1 MHITIIAETC
11 QNCYIPY
18 FYKVDDYIDLPQYN
32 ALNSVY
38 FLTEITLN
46 ILYSNSYSSTEA
58 FRKKS
63 SYTARTKTMP
73 ILVYNTKTGRKA
85 PLQTI
90 EDGHVKMYV
99 CGITAYDYCHIGH
112 ARSALVFD
120 MIARYL
126 RHRNYN
132 VTYIR
137 NFTDIDDKI
146 IKRSQE
152 QNTTCDE
159 LSARF
164 IQKFHEDMDSL
175 DIQPPTMEP
184 KATEHVQEIIELI
197 QDLIDRNLAYQ
208 VGNDVYYKVEKFS
221 NYGQLSGRNLEDMQ
235 AGARISVN
243 ENKEHPM
250 DFALWKGS
258 KPGEP
263 TWDSPWG
270 PGRPGWHIECSAM
283 SRKYLGDSF
292 DIHGGGKDLIF
303 PHHENEIAQSEGATG
318 KSFANIWIHHGFVN
332 IKEEKMSKS
341 LGNFLTIREVLD
353 QYPAE
358 ALRLFAFSTQ
368 YRNPLDYSDE
378 AMKDSVAGL
387 ERLYN
392 CMAEIGQLPKTG
404 IDNASSV
411 ISKKDRQKIES
422 LADRFQKVMDNDF
435 NTAQGLG
442 LLFDMVKILNRLRQ
456 SLPESPATVDLKLLH
471 TGAKTFKE
479 LTSIMGLLSENPV
492 EHVKRERE
500 KVLSTLAISE
510 SEIEQLIAKRNEA
523 RNQKDW
529 ARADEIRDQLLES
542 SVEIKDGPTGTTWVV
557 KTS

>member
-1 MHITIIAETC
+1 
-11 QNCYIPY
+11 
-18 FYKVDDYIDLPQYN
+18 
-32 ALNSVY
+32 
-38 FLTEITLN
+38 
-46 ILYSNSYSSTEA
+46 
-58 FRKKS
+58 
-63 SYTARTKTMP
+63 
-73 ILVYNTKTGRKA
+73 
-85 PLQTI
+85 
-90 EDGHVKMYV
+90 MYV
-99 CGITAYDYCHIGH
+99 CGITAYDFCHIGH

-120 MIARYL
+120 MIVRYL
-126 RHRNYN
+126 WFRNYK

-146 IKRSQE
+146 IKRAQE
-152 QNTTCDE
+152 QNTTCEE
-159 LSARF
+159 LSSRF
-164 IQKFHEDMDSL
+164 IEMFHEDMDRL
-175 DIQPPTMEP
+175 GVQAPTMEP
-184 KATEHVQEIIELI
+184 KATENVREIIDLI
-197 QDLIDRNLAYQ
+197 QDLINRDLAYQ

-221 NYGQLSGRNLEDMQ
+221 NYGALSGRNLEDMQ

-270 PGRPGWHIECSAM
+270 SGRPGWHIECSAM

-318 KSFANIWIHHGFVN
+318 KPFAGTWIHHGFVN
-332 IKEEKMSKS
+332 IKDEKMSKS

-358 ALRLFAFSTQ
+358 ALRLFVFSTH

-378 AMKDSVAGL
+378 AMKDAVSGL

-392 CMAEIGQLPKTG
+392 CLAEIEQLPETG
-404 IDNASSV
+404 DDTGTGK

-456 SLPESPATVDLKLLH
+456 SLPSSPATADLALLH
-471 TGAKTFKE
+471 AGANTFKE
-479 LTSIMGLLSENPV
+479 LASIMGLLSENPV
-492 EHVKRERE
+492 EHVNREQE
-500 KVLSTLAISE
+500 KILSTLDISE
-510 SEIEQLIAKRNEA
+510 PEIEKLIAERNKA
-523 RNQKDW
+523 RSQKDW
-529 ARADEIRDQLLES
+529 ARADEIRDQLLAS
-542 SVEIKDGPTGTTWVV
+542 SIEIKDGPTGTTWIV